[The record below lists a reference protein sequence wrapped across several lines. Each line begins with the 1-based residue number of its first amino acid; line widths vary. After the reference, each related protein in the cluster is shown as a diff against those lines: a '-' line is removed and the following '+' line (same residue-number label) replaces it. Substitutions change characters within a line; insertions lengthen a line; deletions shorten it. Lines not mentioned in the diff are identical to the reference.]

1 MKYLIFGKDGW
12 LANKLK
18 NYLSQG
24 SHLAVQGDAVVSDVD
39 ILDLPA
45 VRRELDDKKP
55 EIVINAAGIT
65 GRPNIDWCE
74 DHKLET
80 IAGNV
85 TVPLNILQACG
96 EREIYWVH
104 FGSGCIFQGD
114 GPNGRGFSAQG
125 ARPPMTDTVGQGPA
139 TGWKEDDKANPP
151 SFYSWTKY
159 WADSILK
166 HFPILIVRLRMPVDV
181 EPNPRNLIN
190 KLVKYSKVW
199 NPENSVTVIPDFL
212 EVVKQL
218 TDKKKVGIYHVA
230 NPGTISPS
238 AIVELYQKIVDP
250 SHKFEKISVEDLYQ
264 KGLAKAVRSNCILN
278 TDKLQTE
285 GIHLKPINQ
294 RIIEV
299 MEEYKRHL
307 AQNI

>member
-18 NYLSQG
+18 NYLR
-24 SHLAVQGDAVVSDVD
+24 DAIVSDVD
-39 ILDLPA
+39 ILDLTA
-45 VRRELDDKKP
+45 VRRELDEKKP
-55 EIVINAAGIT
+55 EVVINAAGIT

-85 TVPLNILQACG
+85 TVPLNILQATQ
-96 EREIYWVH
+96 ERGLYMVH

-114 GPNGRGFSAQG
+114 GPDGKGF
-125 ARPPMTDTVGQGPA
+125 
-139 TGWKEDDKANPP
+139 KEEDEAMPP

-159 WADSILK
+159 WTDSILK
-166 HFPILIVRLRMPVDV
+166 NFPVLIIRLRMPIDV
-181 EPNPRNLIN
+181 ESNSRNLIN
-190 KLVKYSKVW
+190 KLIKYTQVW
-199 NPENSVTVIPDFL
+199 NPENSVTVIPDLL
-212 EVVKQL
+212 ETVKQL

-238 AIVELYQKIVDP
+238 RIVELYQQIVDFN
-250 SHKFEKISVEDLYQ
+250 HKFEKILVEDLY
-264 KGLAKAVRSNCILN
+264 KRGLAKAVRSNCVLN
-278 TDKLQTE
+278 TDKLAKE
-285 GIHLKPINQ
+285 GIVLKPIKE

-299 MEEYKRHL
+299 MEEYRDNSKR
-307 AQNI
+307 I

>member
-18 NYLSQG
+18 NYLK
-24 SHLAVQGDAVVSDVD
+24 DAIVSDVD
-39 ILDLPA
+39 ILDLSA
-45 VRRELDDKKP
+45 VSRELDEKKP
-55 EIVINAAGIT
+55 EVVINAAGIT

-85 TVPLNILQACG
+85 TVPLNILQATQ
-96 EREIYWVH
+96 ERGLYMVH

-114 GPNGRGFSAQG
+114 GPDGKGF
-125 ARPPMTDTVGQGPA
+125 
-139 TGWKEDDKANPP
+139 KEEYEAMPP

-166 HFPILIVRLRMPVDV
+166 NFPVLIIRLRMPIDI

-190 KLVKYSKVW
+190 KLIKYTQVW
-199 NPENSVTVIPDFL
+199 NPENSVTVIPDLL
-212 EVVKQL
+212 ETVKQL

-238 AIVELYQKIVDP
+238 RIVELYQQMVD
-250 SHKFEKISVEDLYQ
+250 SNHKFEKILVEDLYER
-264 KGLAKAVRSNCILN
+264 GLAKAVRSNCVLN
-278 TDKLQTE
+278 TDKLAKE
-285 GIHLKPINQ
+285 GIILKPIKE

-299 MEEYKRHL
+299 MEEYKKNL
-307 AQNI
+307 K